1 MTGCTTPGAAI
12 DHVLLLNEMARL
24 CVLAGGAIMQ
34 ARAIGPRVRQKPDS
48 SPVCDADEAAEQIIV
63 AGLQTHFSHLPV
75 IAEEA
80 ASRGAPSAIGGAFF
94 LVDPLDGTREF
105 LNGSQ
110 DFTVNIALIVDG
122 APRAGAV
129 YAPRLSRLWLAS
141 ELDPAGALALAG
153 DAEPGKAPPA
163 LEAMAP
169 IRARAPK
176 AGELAALISRSHL
189 DARSRAFLDAQGV
202 SARTAMGSSLKFC
215 LLAEGQADVYPRFG
229 PTMEWDT
236 AAGDAVLRAAGGSV
250 VDEAGRPL
258 SYGHPEEG
266 FRNPGFI
273 AWGAKMNDAP
283 T

>member
-1 MTGCTTPGAAI
+1 MIGCTAAGAAVNP
-12 DHVLLLNEMARL
+12 VLLLNEMARL

-122 APRAGAV
+122 RPRAGAV
-129 YAPRLSRLWLAS
+129 YAPLLARLWLGS
-141 ELDPAGALALAG
+141 DLDPGSALAG

-163 LEAMAP
+163 LEAMTP
-169 IRARAPK
+169 IQTRAPK
-176 AGELAALISRSHL
+176 ADKLSALISRSHL
-189 DARSRAFLDAQGV
+189 DARSQAFLDSQGV
-202 SARTAMGSSLKFC
+202 SARTPMGSSLKFC

-236 AAGDAVLRAAGGSV
+236 AAGDAVLRAAGGLV

-258 SYGHPEEG
+258 SYGHPELG
-266 FRNPGFI
+266 FRNPCFI
-273 AWGAKMNDAP
+273 AWGRAAR
-283 T
+283 

>member
-1 MTGCTTPGAAI
+1 
-12 DHVLLLNEMARL
+12 
-24 CVLAGGAIMQ
+24 
-34 ARAIGPRVRQKPDS
+34 VRQKPDS

-63 AGLQTHFSHLPV
+63 AGLQTHFAHLPV

-80 ASRGAPSAIGGAFF
+80 ASHGAPSAIGGAFF

-122 APRAGAV
+122 APRAGVV
-129 YAPRLSRLWLAS
+129 YAPRLSRLWVGS
-141 ELDPAGALALAG
+141 DLDPAGPLAIAG
-153 DAEPGKAPPA
+153 DAEPGQEPPA
-163 LEAMAP
+163 LEAMTP
-169 IRARAPK
+169 VRARAPK

-189 DARSRAFLDAQGV
+189 DARSQAFLDSQGV

-236 AAGDAVLRAAGGSV
+236 AAGDAVLRAAGGLV
-250 VDEAGRPL
+250 VDEDGRPL
-258 SYGHPEEG
+258 SYGHPELG
-266 FRNPGFI
+266 FRNPCFI
-273 AWGAKMNDAP
+273 AWGRAAR
-283 T
+283 